1 MSELQQIIEQAF
13 ENRAEINPAN
23 VDADVRDAVQ
33 AAIDLLDS
41 GQQRVAQPVADGW
54 QVNEWLKKAVL
65 LSFRI
70 RENQIMPGGFT
81 QYFDKVDS
89 KFDGCSHEQHVASGV
104 RVVPPAT
111 ARRGSY
117 I

>member
-13 ENRAEINPAN
+13 ENRADINPGN
-23 VDADVRDAVQ
+23 VDVETRDAVM

-41 GQQRVAQPVADGW
+41 GQQRVAQPVDGGW

-70 RENQIMPGGFT
+70 RENQIMAGGFT
-81 QYFDKVDS
+81 QYYDKVDS
-89 KFDGCSHEQHVASGV
+89 KFDGCSAE
-104 RVVPPAT
+104 
-111 ARRGSY
+111 
-117 I
+117 

>member
-1 MSELQQIIEQAF
+1 MSELRQIIEQAF

-23 VDADVRDAVQ
+23 VDADVRDAIQ
-33 AAIDLLDS
+33 FAIEMLDS
-41 GQQRVAQPVADGW
+41 GEQRVAQPVDGGW

-81 QYFDKVDS
+81 QYFD
-89 KFDGCSHEQHVASGV
+89 
-104 RVVPPAT
+104 
-111 ARRGSY
+111 
-117 I
+117 